1 LFAAICVIIDT
12 IDSAAKTCL
21 AMSGIGQVRDR
32 PPIAAPAALLKQVTR
47 KTGGRKKARPITMRV
62 ISESPGRH
70 CAGWIQA
77 CNAPSSAPQFSAAGE
92 ANPGTDVLLA
102 FSNRRVGEAVTGRA
116 SSWDLEFS
124 DLVVAAE
131 QHPSRTVT
139 SHP

>member
-1 LFAAICVIIDT
+1 
-12 IDSAAKTCL
+12 
-21 AMSGIGQVRDR
+21 
-32 PPIAAPAALLKQVTR
+32 
-47 KTGGRKKARPITMRV
+47 MRV

-92 ANPGTDVLLA
+92 ANPGTDVLL
-102 FSNRRVGEAVTGRA
+102 VLEKQ

-124 DLVVAAE
+124 DIVVAA
-131 QHPSRTVT
+131 QPHPSRTVT